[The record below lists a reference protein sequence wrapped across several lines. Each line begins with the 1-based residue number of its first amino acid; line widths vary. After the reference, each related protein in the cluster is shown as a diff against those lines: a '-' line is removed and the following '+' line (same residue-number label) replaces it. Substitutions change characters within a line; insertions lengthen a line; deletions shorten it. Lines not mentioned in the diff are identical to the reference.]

1 MEKYFIIGDA
11 GTDELWLVNTAEN
24 RVEKLNSA
32 AAGSVIET
40 INTERK
46 NGITLIKGVSIAI
59 VKNSRTGAD
68 VKMSITDPTVK

>member
-1 MEKYFIIGDA
+1 MEKYFIIGEA

-40 INTERK
+40 INTARK

-59 VKNSRTGAD
+59 VTNSRTGAD

>member
-1 MEKYFIIGDA
+1 MEKYFIIGEA

-32 AAGSVIET
+32 AAGPVIET
-40 INTERK
+40 INTARK

-59 VKNSRTGAD
+59 VTNSRTGAD